1 MKVLSRFGATIPRL
15 RPFSKKRP
23 APRKRRIRKLRLLA
37 LLTVLGIVG
46 SVAFSFGLIRA
57 VAAEIDTGKL
67 DPQRQLDNQANGY
80 IYDRHGKR
88 ILAVLR
94 GSEARTLIRYD
105 QIADSMRHAIVAI
118 EDRRF
123 WEHDGIDLRGIG
135 RALVADIRSKGV
147 VEGGSTITQQFVK
160 NALDRDQ
167 KTIARKVREAAYA
180 WQLERDDGGGWS
192 KQKILQE
199 YLNTIYF
206 GNGAYGVQQAALAY
220 FQHGAKELTVAESA
234 LLAGIPADP
243 SRYDPVTNPGAARDR
258 RRVVLDAML
267 EESKIT
273 EAQYDEANETDL
285 PDPDD
290 VRLPGTEGP
299 AQHFVNYV
307 KQQLID
313 RYGQTAVFG
322 GGLKV
327 RSTIDLDLQQTARD
341 AISKWL
347 TDAEGPSAALV
358 AIDPRDGAVRAM
370 VGGNNYRK
378 SQFNLAVQGVRQPGS
393 SFKPFVLATALR
405 QGISPA
411 TRFQSEPQSISLG
424 DRDWVVGN
432 YDDVYYG
439 DVDLEK
445 ATVESDNSVYAQLT
459 QLVGSKK
466 VAETAKRLGI
476 RSKLDGYYAIGL
488 GAEAVTPLELARAY
502 ATLAHG
508 GRRADGAI
516 FGNRPRVVEEVTRN
530 GRKRYNTPRAFNA
543 LTATQAGV
551 VNEILQ
557 KAVRFGTGTRAY
569 LPDRPVAGKTGTTE
583 NYGDAW
589 FVGYTPQLAVAV
601 WVGYPTTLKPM
612 LTEFRGEP
620 VTGGS
625 FPSLIWKSFMEKAL
639 KDEES
644 EGFPAPTVPYVAPK
658 LVVRRGDRL
667 LLDNGLCRERR
678 EVVYFAGTGPSKTAS
693 CLQNEVEVPDVRKL
707 TLAEAEAR
715 IEATPL
721 TADLVYKPAK
731 ALQRPGIVVDQKP
744 RRGYR
749 SSYGRIL
756 LIVTKATQGVIP
768 NLVGRDIDDARLRL
782 KRLKLEPRITWVEG
796 ASGKVLEQK
805 TRAGLAAA
813 PGVKVEL
820 VAARSRAASAA
831 AG

>member
-1 MKVLSRFGATIPRL
+1 MHPLRVFSRKNRARPR
-15 RPFSKKRP
+15 
-23 APRKRRIRKLRLLA
+23 RRIRKLRLLA
-37 LLTVLGIVG
+37 LLAVLVIVG
-46 SVAFSFGLIRA
+46 SVSFSFGLIRA
-57 VAAEIDTGKL
+57 VAAEIDAGKL
-67 DPQRQLDNQANGY
+67 DPQRQLDKQVNGY
-80 IYDRHGKR
+80 IYDKDGKR

-94 GSEARTLIRYD
+94 GSEARTLISYD
-105 QIADSMRHAIVAI
+105 QIADPMRHAIVAI

-135 RALVADIRSKGV
+135 RALLADVRSKGV

-180 WQLERDDGGGWS
+180 WQLERDPGGWS

-206 GNGAYGVQQAALAY
+206 GNGAYGIQQAALVY
-220 FQHGAKELTVAESA
+220 FQHGAKDLTLAESA

-243 SRYDPVTNPGAARDR
+243 TRYDPVNNPGAAKER
-258 RRVVLDAML
+258 RRVVLQAML

-273 EAQYDEANETDL
+273 QEQYETADATDL

-313 RYGQTAVFG
+313 EYGQTKVFG
-322 GGLKV
+322 GGLRV
-327 RSTIDLDLQQTARD
+327 RTTIDLELQQTARD

-347 TDAEGPSAALV
+347 TDANGPSAALV

-370 VGGNNYRK
+370 IGGNNYRK

-411 TRFQSEPQSISLG
+411 TRFQSEPQSIDLG
-424 DRDWVVGN
+424 DKDWVVGN
-432 YDDVYYG
+432 YDDVYFG
-439 DVDLEK
+439 NVDLET
-445 ATVESDNSVYAQLT
+445 ATVESDNAVYAQLT

-502 ATLAHG
+502 ATIANG
-508 GRRADGAI
+508 GERADGAI
-516 FGNRPRVVEEVTRN
+516 FGNRPRVIDEVTRA
-530 GRKRYNTPRAFNA
+530 GRTRHNKPKEFKA
-543 LTATQAGV
+543 LTPMQAGV
-551 VNEILQ
+551 VNTILQ
-557 KAVRFGTGTRAY
+557 QAVRFGTGKRAY
-569 LPDRPVAGKTGTTE
+569 LPNRPMAGKTGTTE

-589 FVGYTPQLAVAV
+589 FVGYTPQLVVAV

-620 VTGGS
+620 VTGGT
-625 FPSLIWKSFMEKAL
+625 FPALIWKSFMEKAV
-639 KDEES
+639 KSEEPV
-644 EGFPAPTVPYVAPK
+644 GFPAPLTPYVAPK

-667 LLDNGLCRERR
+667 MLDNGLCRERR
-678 EVVYFAGTGPSKTAS
+678 EVVYFAGTGPSKAAN
-693 CLQNEVEVPDVRKL
+693 CLENEVQVPDVRTL
-707 TLAEAEAR
+707 TLAEAQARVEAQ
-715 IEATPL
+715 PL
-721 TADLVYKPAK
+721 TAELVYKPA
-731 ALQRPGIVVDQKP
+731 APLQQPGVVVDQRPK
-744 RRGYR
+744 RGYR
-749 SSYGRIL
+749 SSYDRIIL
-756 LIVTKATQGVIP
+756 VVSKATEGVIP
-768 NLVGRDIDDARLRL
+768 NLVGRDIADARRRLR
-782 KRLKLEPRITWVEG
+782 RLKLEPAITWVEG
-796 ASGKVLEQK
+796 GSGKVVEQK
-805 TRAGLAAA
+805 TLAGLAAA
-813 PGVKVEL
+813 PGVKVKL
-820 VAARSRAASAA
+820 VVSRARATAA

>member
-1 MKVLSRFGATIPRL
+1 MS
-15 RPFSKKRP
+15 
-23 APRKRRIRKLRLLA
+23 
-37 LLTVLGIVG
+37 
-46 SVAFSFGLIRA
+46 FSFGLIRA
-57 VAAEIDTGKL
+57 VAAEIDAGKL
-67 DPQRQLDNQANGY
+67 DPQKQLDKQVNGY
-80 IYDRHGKR
+80 IYDKDGKR
-88 ILAVLR
+88 VLAVLR
-94 GSEARTLIRYD
+94 GSEARTLITYD
-105 QIADSMRHAIVAI
+105 QIADPMRHAIVAI

-135 RALVADIRSKGV
+135 RALVADIRHKSV

-180 WQLERDDGGGWS
+180 WQLERDPGGWP
-192 KQKILQE
+192 KKKILQE

-206 GNGAYGVQQAALAY
+206 GNGAYGVQQAALTY
-220 FQHGAKELTVAESA
+220 FQKGAKDLNLAESA

-243 SRYDPVTNPGAARDR
+243 NRYDPVANPKAAKAR
-258 RRVVLDAML
+258 RRVVLQAML

-273 EAQYDEANETDL
+273 PEQLEQANKTPL
-285 PDPDD
+285 PEPDD

-313 RYGQTAVFG
+313 KYGQTEVFG
-322 GGLKV
+322 GGIKV
-327 RSTIDLDLQQTARD
+327 RSTIDLELQQTARD

-347 TDAEGPSAALV
+347 TDADGPSAALV

-370 VGGNNYRK
+370 IGGNNYRK

-411 TRFQSEPQSISLG
+411 THFESEPQSIDLG
-424 DRDWVVGN
+424 DKYWVVGN
-432 YDDVYYG
+432 YDDAYFG
-439 DVDLEK
+439 NIDLEK
-445 ATVESDNSVYAQLT
+445 ATIESDNSVYAQLT
-459 QLVGSKK
+459 QLVGAKK

-476 RSKLDGYYAIGL
+476 RSKLDGFYAIGL

-508 GRRADGAI
+508 GRRADGRI
-516 FGNRPRVVEEVTRN
+516 FGNRPRVIEEVTKD
-530 GRKRYNTPRAFNA
+530 GRKQHNTPRAFNA
-543 LTATQAGV
+543 LTSTQAGI
-551 VNEILQ
+551 VNQILQ
-557 KAVRFGTGTRAY
+557 KAVRYGTGKRAY
-569 LPDRPVAGKTGTTE
+569 LPSRPMAGKTGTTE

-612 LTEFRGEP
+612 LTEFHGEP

-625 FPSLIWKSFMEKAL
+625 FPALIWKSFMEKAL
-639 KDEES
+639 RDEEPV
-644 EGFPAPTVPYVAPK
+644 GFPYPNTPYVAPK

-667 LLDNGLCRERR
+667 LLDNGLCRERQ
-678 EVVYFAGTGPSKTAS
+678 EVVYFAGTGPSKTAN
-693 CLQNEVEVPDVRKL
+693 CLENEVQVPDVRRMDL
-707 TLAEAEAR
+707 DEALVRVESQ
-715 IEATPL
+715 PL
-721 TADLVYKPAK
+721 TPDVVYKPAEP
-731 ALQRPGIVVDQKP
+731 LQKPGVVVDQDP

-749 SSYGRIL
+749 SSYDRLI
-756 LIVTKATQGVIP
+756 LIVSKATQGVIP
-768 NLVGRDIDDARLRL
+768 NLVGRDIADARLRL
-782 KRLKLEPRITWVEG
+782 RRLKLEPRITWVAG
-796 ASGKVLEQK
+796 GSGKVVEQK

-820 VAARSRAASAA
+820 VVARARATAK

>member
-1 MKVLSRFGATIPRL
+1 M
-15 RPFSKKRP
+15 RPFRKKTARP
-23 APRKRRIRKLRLLA
+23 RRRIRKLRLLA
-37 LLTVLGIVG
+37 LLTVLVIAG
-46 SVAFSFGLIRA
+46 SVSFSFGLIRA

-67 DPQRQLDNQANGY
+67 DPQRQLNNQANGY
-80 IYDRHGKR
+80 IYDKDGKR

-105 QIADSMRHAIVAI
+105 QIANPMRHAIVAI

-135 RALVADIRSKGV
+135 RALVADIRQQAV

-180 WQLERDDGGGWS
+180 WQLERPGGWP
-192 KQKILQE
+192 KKKILQE

-206 GNGAYGVQQAALAY
+206 GNGAYGVQQAALTY
-220 FQHGAKELTVAESA
+220 FQHGAKELTLAESA

-243 SRYDPVTNPGAARDR
+243 TRYEPVANRDAARER
-258 RRVVLDAML
+258 RRVVLQAML
-267 EESKIT
+267 EESQIT
-273 EAQYDEANETDL
+273 QQQFKQADATAL
-285 PDPDD
+285 PDPDK

-313 RYGQTAVFG
+313 QCGQTKVFG
-322 GGLKV
+322 GGIKV
-327 RSTIDLDLQQTARD
+327 RSTIDLGLQQTARD

-347 TDAEGPSAALV
+347 TNPNGPSAALV

-411 TRFQSEPQSISLG
+411 TRFESEPQAIDLG
-424 DRDWVVGN
+424 DKDWVVGN
-432 YDDVYYG
+432 YDDIYYG
-439 DVDLEK
+439 NVDLEK
-445 ATVESDNSVYAQLT
+445 ATIESDNSVYAQLT

-516 FGNRPRVVEEVTRN
+516 FGNRPRVIEEVTRC
-530 GRKRYNTPRAFNA
+530 GPKRHNTPKAFNA

-551 VNEILQ
+551 VNSILQ
-557 KAVRFGTGTRAY
+557 KAVRYGTGKRAY
-569 LPDRPVAGKTGTTE
+569 LPNRPVAGKTGTTE

-612 LTEFRGEP
+612 LTEFHGEP

-625 FPSLIWKSFMEKAL
+625 FPALIWKSFMEKAL
-639 KDEES
+639 KNEQPV
-644 EGFPAPTVPYVAPK
+644 GFPAPAVPYVAPK

-667 LLDNGLCRERR
+667 MLDNGLCRERR
-678 EVVYFAGTGPSKTAS
+678 EVVYFAGTGPSKTAN
-693 CLQNEVEVPDVRKL
+693 CLENEVRVPDVRKL
-707 TLAEAEAR
+707 TLVEAQARVEAQ
-715 IEATPL
+715 PL
-721 TADLVYKPAK
+721 TAKLVYEPANP
-731 ALQRPGIVVDQKP
+731 LQRVGVVVDQLPK
-744 RRGYR
+744 RGYK
-749 SSYGRIL
+749 SSYDEII

-768 NLVGRDIDDARLRL
+768 NLVGRDIADARRRL

-796 ASGKVLEQK
+796 GTGDSGDTGKVLEQK

-820 VAARSRAASAA
+820 VVSRSRATAA

>member
-1 MKVLSRFGATIPRL
+1 MRLFSRKKTARPR
-15 RPFSKKRP
+15 
-23 APRKRRIRKLRLLA
+23 RRIRKLRLLA
-37 LLTVLGIVG
+37 LLTVLFVVG
-46 SVAFSFGLIRA
+46 SVSFSFGLIRA
-57 VAAEIDTGKL
+57 VAAEIDAGKL
-67 DPQRQLDNQANGY
+67 DPQKQLDKQVNGY
-80 IYDRHGKR
+80 IYDKDGKR
-88 ILAVLR
+88 VLAVLR
-94 GSEARTLIRYD
+94 GSEARTLITYD
-105 QIADSMRHAIVAI
+105 QIADPMRHAIVAI

-135 RALVADIRSKGV
+135 RALIADIRHKSV

-180 WQLERDDGGGWS
+180 WQLERDPGGWP
-192 KQKILQE
+192 KKKILQE

-206 GNGAYGVQQAALAY
+206 GNGAYGVQQAALTY
-220 FQHGAKELTVAESA
+220 FQKGAKDLTLAESA

-243 SRYDPVTNPGAARDR
+243 NRYDPVANPKAAKAR
-258 RRVVLDAML
+258 RRVVLQAML

-273 EAQYDEANETDL
+273 PEQLEQANETPL

-313 RYGQTAVFG
+313 KYGQTEVFG
-322 GGLKV
+322 GGIKV
-327 RSTIDLDLQQTARD
+327 RSTIDLELQQTARD

-347 TDAEGPSAALV
+347 TDADGPSAALV

-411 TRFQSEPQSISLG
+411 THFESEPQSIDLG
-424 DRDWVVGN
+424 DKYWVVGN
-432 YDDVYYG
+432 YDDAYFG
-439 DVDLEK
+439 NIDLEK
-445 ATVESDNSVYAQLT
+445 ATIESDNSVYAQLT
-459 QLVGSKK
+459 QLVGAKK

-476 RSKLDGYYAIGL
+476 RSKLDGFYAIGL

-502 ATLAHG
+502 ATLARG
-508 GRRADGAI
+508 GRRADGRI
-516 FGNRPRVVEEVTRN
+516 FGNRPRVIDEVTKD
-530 GRKRYNTPRAFNA
+530 GRKLHNTPKPFNA
-543 LTATQAGV
+543 LTSTQAGI
-551 VNEILQ
+551 VNQILQ
-557 KAVRFGTGTRAY
+557 KAVRYGTGKRAY

-612 LTEFRGEP
+612 LTEFHGEP

-625 FPSLIWKSFMEKAL
+625 FPALIWKSFMEKAL
-639 KDEES
+639 KDEEPV
-644 EGFPAPTVPYVAPK
+644 GFPYPNTPYVAPK

-667 LLDNGLCRERR
+667 LLDNGLCRERQ
-678 EVVYFAGTGPSKTAS
+678 EVVYFAGTGPSKTAN
-693 CLQNEVEVPDVRKL
+693 CLENEVQVPDVRRMAL
-707 TLAEAEAR
+707 DEALVRVESQ
-715 IEATPL
+715 PL
-721 TADLVYKPAK
+721 TPDVVYKPAEP
-731 ALQRPGIVVDQKP
+731 LQKPGIVVDQDP

-749 SSYGRIL
+749 SSYDRLI
-756 LIVTKATQGVIP
+756 LIVSKATQGVIP
-768 NLVGRDIDDARLRL
+768 NLVGRDIADARLRL
-782 KRLKLEPRITWVEG
+782 RRLKLEPRITWVPG
-796 ASGKVLEQK
+796 GSGKVVEQK

-820 VAARSRAASAA
+820 VVSRARATAK

>member
-1 MKVLSRFGATIPRL
+1 MS
-15 RPFSKKRP
+15 
-23 APRKRRIRKLRLLA
+23 
-37 LLTVLGIVG
+37 
-46 SVAFSFGLIRA
+46 FSFGLIRA
-57 VAAEIDTGKL
+57 VAAEIDAGKL
-67 DPQRQLDNQANGY
+67 DPQKQLDKQVNGY
-80 IYDRHGKR
+80 IYDKDGKR
-88 ILAVLR
+88 VLAVLR
-94 GSEARTLIRYD
+94 GSEARTLITYD
-105 QIADSMRHAIVAI
+105 QIADPMRHAIVAI

-135 RALVADIRSKGV
+135 RALVADIRHKSV

-180 WQLERDDGGGWS
+180 WQLERDPGGWP
-192 KQKILQE
+192 KKKILQE

-206 GNGAYGVQQAALAY
+206 GNGAYGVQQAALTY
-220 FQHGAKELTVAESA
+220 FQKGAKDLNLAESA

-243 SRYDPVTNPGAARDR
+243 NRYDPVANPKAAKAR
-258 RRVVLDAML
+258 RRVVLQAML
-267 EESKIT
+267 DESKIT
-273 EAQYDEANETDL
+273 PEQLEQANTTPL
-285 PDPDD
+285 PEPDD

-313 RYGQTAVFG
+313 KYGQTEVFG
-322 GGLKV
+322 GGIKV
-327 RSTIDLDLQQTARD
+327 RSTIDLELQQTARD

-347 TDAEGPSAALV
+347 TDPDGPSAALV

-370 VGGNNYRK
+370 IGGNNYRK

-411 TRFQSEPQSISLG
+411 THFESEPQSIDLG
-424 DRDWVVGN
+424 DKYWVVGN
-432 YDDVYYG
+432 YDDAYFG
-439 DVDLEK
+439 NIDLEK

-459 QLVGSKK
+459 QLVGAKK

-476 RSKLDGYYAIGL
+476 RSKLDGFYAIGL

-508 GRRADGAI
+508 GRRADGRV
-516 FGNRPRVVEEVTRN
+516 FGNRPRVIEEVTKD
-530 GRKRYNTPRAFNA
+530 GRKQHNTPRAFNA
-543 LTATQAGV
+543 LTSTQAGI
-551 VNEILQ
+551 VNQILQ
-557 KAVRFGTGTRAY
+557 KAVRYGTGKRAY
-569 LPDRPVAGKTGTTE
+569 LPNRPMAGKTGTTE

-612 LTEFRGEP
+612 LTEFHGEP

-625 FPSLIWKSFMEKAL
+625 FPALIWKSFMEKAL
-639 KDEES
+639 RDEEPV
-644 EGFPAPTVPYVAPK
+644 GFPYPNTPYVAPK

-667 LLDNGLCRERR
+667 LLDNGLCRERQ
-678 EVVYFAGTGPSKTAS
+678 EVVYFAGTGPSKTAN
-693 CLQNEVEVPDVRKL
+693 CLENEVQVPDVRRMDL
-707 TLAEAEAR
+707 DEALVRVESQ
-715 IEATPL
+715 PL
-721 TADLVYKPAK
+721 TPDVVYKPAEP
-731 ALQRPGIVVDQKP
+731 LQKPGVVVDQDP

-749 SSYGRIL
+749 SSYDRLI
-756 LIVTKATQGVIP
+756 LIVSKATQGVIP
-768 NLVGRDIDDARLRL
+768 NLVGRDIADARLRL
-782 KRLKLEPRITWVEG
+782 RRLKLEPRITWVAG
-796 ASGKVLEQK
+796 GSGKVVEQK

-813 PGVKVEL
+813 PGRQGR
-820 VAARSRAASAA
+820 ARGIACAGDRKGRLSHREPASA
-831 AG
+831 

>member
-1 MKVLSRFGATIPRL
+1 MS
-15 RPFSKKRP
+15 
-23 APRKRRIRKLRLLA
+23 
-37 LLTVLGIVG
+37 
-46 SVAFSFGLIRA
+46 FSFGLIRA
-57 VAAEIDTGKL
+57 VAAEIDAGKL
-67 DPQRQLDNQANGY
+67 DPQRQLDKQVNGY
-80 IYDRHGKR
+80 IYDKDGKR

-94 GSEARTLIRYD
+94 GSEARTLISYD
-105 QIADSMRHAIVAI
+105 QIADPMRHAIVAI

-135 RALVADIRSKGV
+135 RALLADIRSKGV

-167 KTIARKVREAAYA
+167 KTIARKVREAAFA
-180 WQLERDDGGGWS
+180 WQLERDPGGWS

-206 GNGAYGVQQAALAY
+206 GNGAYGIQQAALTY
-220 FQHGAKELTVAESA
+220 FQHGAKELTLAESA

-243 SRYDPVTNPGAARDR
+243 TRYDPVTNPGAAKER
-258 RRVVLDAML
+258 RRIVLQAML

-273 EAQYDEANETDL
+273 QQQYETANATDL
-285 PDPDD
+285 PDPDN

-313 RYGQTAVFG
+313 QYGQTKVFG
-322 GGLKV
+322 GGLRVKT
-327 RSTIDLDLQQTARD
+327 TIDLELQQTARD

-347 TDAEGPSAALV
+347 TDADGPSAALV

-370 VGGNNYRK
+370 IGGNNYRK

-411 TRFQSEPQSISLG
+411 TRFDSEPQSIDLG

-439 DVDLEK
+439 NVDLEK
-445 ATVESDNSVYAQLT
+445 ATVESDNAVYAQLT

-502 ATLAHG
+502 ATIANG
-508 GRRADGAI
+508 GERADGQI
-516 FGNRPRVVEEVTRN
+516 FGNRPRVIDEVTRE
-530 GRKRYNTPRAFNA
+530 GRKRENKPKSSLRSLLPKPASSTRSCSRPSASAPASAR
-543 LTATQAGV
+543 TS
-551 VNEILQ
+551 
-557 KAVRFGTGTRAY
+557 RTGRWPA
-569 LPDRPVAGKTGTTE
+569 RPGTTE

-589 FVGYTPQLAVAV
+589 FVGYTPQLVVAV

-612 LTEFRGEP
+612 LTEFRGEA

-625 FPSLIWKSFMEKAL
+625 FPALIWKSFMEKAV
-639 KDEES
+639 KNEERV
-644 EGFPAPTVPYVAPK
+644 GFPAPLTPYVAPK

-667 LLDNGLCRERR
+667 MLDNGLCRERR
-678 EVVYFAGTGPSKTAS
+678 EVVYFAGSGPNKTAN
-693 CLQNEVEVPDVRKL
+693 CLENEVQVPDVRKL

-715 IEATPL
+715 VEAQPL
-721 TADLVYKPAK
+721 TAELVYKPA
-731 ALQRPGIVVDQKP
+731 APLQPPGVIVDQRPKK
-744 RRGYR
+744 GYR
-749 SSYGRIL
+749 SSYDRIIL
-756 LIVTKATQGVIP
+756 VVSKATQGVIP
-768 NLVGRDIDDARLRL
+768 NLVGRDIADARRRLR
-782 KRLKLEPRITWVEG
+782 RLKLEPAITWVDGGTGE
-796 ASGKVLEQK
+796 VLQQK
-805 TRAGLAAA
+805 TRPGLAAA
-813 PGVKVEL
+813 PGVKVKL
-820 VAARSRAASAA
+820 VVSRSRATAA

>member
-1 MKVLSRFGATIPRL
+1 L
-15 RPFSKKRP
+15 RPFSKNRP
-23 APRKRRIRKLRLLA
+23 VRRRRRIRRLRLLA
-37 LLTVLGIVG
+37 LLTVLGLVG
-46 SVAFSFGLIRA
+46 TVSFSFGLITA
-57 VAAEIDTGKL
+57 VAAEIESGKL
-67 DPQRQLDNQANGY
+67 DPRRQLEKEVNGY
-80 IYDRHGKR
+80 IYDSEGTRV
-88 ILAVLR
+88 LAVLR
-94 GSEARTLIRYD
+94 GSEARTLIEYD

-135 RALVADIRSKGV
+135 RALVADVRNKKV

-180 WQLERDDGGGWS
+180 WQLERDDEHWG
-192 KQKILQE
+192 KRRILQE

-206 GNGAYGVQQAALAY
+206 GNGAYGIQQAALTY
-220 FQHGAKELTVAESA
+220 FQKGAKDLTLAESA

-243 SRYDPVTNPGAARDR
+243 SRYDPVTNREAARER
-258 RRVVLDAML
+258 RRLVLRAML
-267 EESKIT
+267 EERKIT
-273 EAQYDEANETDL
+273 TTQYDDANAADL
-285 PDPDD
+285 PDPDN

-313 RYGQTAVFG
+313 KYGQTEVFG

-327 RSTIDLDLQQTARD
+327 RTTIDLELQQAARD

-347 TDAEGPSAALV
+347 TDPEGPSAALV

-393 SFKPFVLATALR
+393 AFKPFVLATALR

-411 TRFQSEPQSISLG
+411 TRFDSEPQSIHLG
-424 DRDWVVGN
+424 DKYWVVGN

-439 DVDLEK
+439 NVDLDT

-459 QLVGSKK
+459 QLVGAKK

-476 RSKLDGYYAIGL
+476 RSKLDGFYAIGL

-508 GRRADGAI
+508 GRRADGEI
-516 FGNRPRVVEEVTRN
+516 FGNRPRVIKEVIRK
-530 GRKRYNTPRAFNA
+530 GRKVHNTPRAFDA
-543 LTATQAGV
+543 LSSTQAGI
-551 VNEILQ
+551 VNSILQ
-557 KAVRFGTGTRAY
+557 KAVQFGTGTRAK
-569 LPDRPVAGKTGTTE
+569 LPNRPVAGKTGTTE

-612 LTEFRGEP
+612 LTEFHGEP

-625 FPSLIWKSFMEKAL
+625 FPALIWKSFAEKAL
-639 KDEES
+639 KDEEPQ
-644 EGFPAPTVPYVAPK
+644 GFPAPVQPYGAPK

-667 LLDNGLCRERR
+667 MLDNGLCRERQ
-678 EVVYFAGTGPSKTAS
+678 EVVYFAGRGPSRAAN
-693 CLQNEVEVPDVRKL
+693 CLEDEVEVPDVRGL

-715 IEATPL
+715 VEAQPL
-721 TADLVYKPAK
+721 TVTLVREPAEPLKPV
-731 ALQRPGIVVDQKP
+731 GVVVDQFPK
-744 RRGYR
+744 RGYK
-749 SSYGRIL
+749 SSYDELIL
-756 LIVTKATQGVIP
+756 VVSKATRGVIP
-768 NLVGRDIDDARLRL
+768 NLVGRDIGDARLRL
-782 KRLKLEPRITWVEG
+782 KRLKLEPRITWVDGEPG
-796 ASGKVLEQK
+796 TVVRQR

-813 PGVKVEL
+813 PGVKVQLL
-820 VAARSRAASAA
+820 VGRARATAM